1 MSENMMCCLGSG
13 TLTVDQLIFLIIVV
27 LKGWTFDGLEPLL
40 KVKSCKDKKMWKS
53 EIFII
58 GN

>member
-1 MSENMMCCLGSG
+1 MMCCLGSG

-27 LKGWTFDGLEPLL
+27 LKGWTFDGLEPL
-40 KVKSCKDKKMWKS
+40 KWNHGKIKKMWES

-58 GN
+58 GH